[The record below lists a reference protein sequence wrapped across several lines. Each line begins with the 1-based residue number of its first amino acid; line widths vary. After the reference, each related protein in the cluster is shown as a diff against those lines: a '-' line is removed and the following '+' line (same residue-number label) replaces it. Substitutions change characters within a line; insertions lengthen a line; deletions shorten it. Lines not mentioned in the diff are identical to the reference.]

1 MNWKNIKSF
10 LIILFSLINILL
22 IINTINLS
30 KAYILSD
37 SDISSAVLLLEKN
50 NICIDKKI
58 IPSSAKKYDNIHLTD
73 LTFSDVSMMDKF
85 DIIQSNDGNISIKFK
100 IDETKNKKNSEKLIL
115 NILKENNFNIKDI
128 KLYKKT
134 SDGLKFEMKSF
145 YDGLEIYDNHFDIT
159 INNDLA
165 EFFGKWYTYDTEII
179 NFAKKNNIVYATS
192 ALAEFISIRPETD
205 KKITI
210 TDISIGYKSEQD
222 NGTNNIKT
230 ITAVP
235 CYRLTTD
242 EGLVYYYNIRSGK
255 FMTD

>member
-10 LIILFSLINILL
+10 LIILFALINILL
-22 IINTINLS
+22 IVNTINLS

-37 SDISSAVLLLEKN
+37 ADISSTVLLLEKN
-50 NICIDKKI
+50 NISIDKKI

-73 LTFSDVSMMDKF
+73 LTFSDENMMDKF
-85 DIIQSNDGNISIKFK
+85 NIVQSNDGNISIKFK
-100 IDETKNKKNSEKLIL
+100 TDEIKNQKNTEKLIL
-115 NILKENNFNIKDI
+115 NILKENNFNVKDI
-128 KLYKKT
+128 KLYKKS
-134 SDGLKFEMKSF
+134 SDVLKFEMTSF

-159 INNDLA
+159 VNNDSI

-179 NFAKKNNIVYATS
+179 NFAQKNNIVYATS
-192 ALAEFISIRPETD
+192 ALAEFISIKPDTD

-222 NGTNNIKT
+222 DSTNNIKT

-242 EGLVYYYNIRSGK
+242 EELVYYYNIRSGK